1 MILNKTDQR
10 TKRYLMQCAKEPLVD
25 TIMKLNSDKLKAN
38 DSFEFINNKKD
49 DAIDL
54 LEEENKVMKD
64 FITQVYE
71 AYKDKEDRLTIQEL
85 GMYQTVKT
93 ILNIE

>member
-1 MILNKTDQR
+1 MKTINEIEIEQR
-10 TKRYLMQCAKEPLVD
+10 RDYMKTLKGCTTKQLCSSLLDKES
-25 TIMKLNSDKLKAN
+25 K
-38 DSFEFINNKKD
+38 
-49 DAIDL
+49 L
-54 LEEENKVMKD
+54 LECMS

-93 ILNIE
+93 ILNIK